1 MSQLISV
8 SNYPSK
14 YPDEVIA
21 VFDGTPANTLGPA
34 IARFNEESLARCK
47 RLISG
52 EIEAVP
58 EVILENAQR
67 IVDTC
72 PTPAHLNGTYTIV
85 QIPGGFEIW
94 ISDGPD
100 KYRLID

>member
-1 MSQLISV
+1 MSQLITV
-8 SNYPSK
+8 SCHPTK
-14 YPDEVIA
+14 YPDKVIA
-21 VFDGTPANTLGPA
+21 AFDGSAVASLGQV

-47 RLISG
+47 RLVSG

-58 EVILENAQR
+58 EVIVENSQR
-67 IVDTC
+67 IIDTC
-72 PTPAHLNGTYTIV
+72 PTPAHMTCPYTIV
-85 QIPGGFEIW
+85 QIPEGFEIW